1 MSRSALEKSRIYLV
15 AGEVS
20 GDRLAADLVRV
31 LTKRNPELE
40 VYGVGG
46 AMLRAAGQQ
55 QSFDLARHAVVGLT
69 DVLKNLPK
77 FLGFFRQVKAEIL
90 RLKPDVVI
98 LVDYPGFNLRLAKA
112 LHRENPPPAV
122 VYYVSPQVWAW
133 KAGRARTMERILER
147 LLVIFPFEV
156 EWFARQAPNL
166 KVKWVGHP
174 LADRWIDQS
183 SGPVSTEVPCIALL
197 PGSRPKEIARHWPL
211 LLETASR
218 IVREHR
224 NVRFVTLATGPEMRQ
239 QLEEA
244 WVRLPTSGVS
254 LDIVSGQS
262 LTLLNRCTM
271 AIVASGTATL
281 ECAMAGLPML
291 VIYKTSWF
299 TYLLGRLL
307 VKLPYLSMVNV
318 LAGEKVVPEFLQGA
332 ASPERLTTATL
343 QILRNPRGTE
353 KMARRIREVAAKL
366 GGPGAA
372 ERAAEEVEEAIRLR
386 RALVIAAQER
396 VGDREE
402 GVGTGSERAK
412 G

>member
-1 MSRSALEKSRIYLV
+1 MKTGRLEAPRIYVV

-20 GDRLAADLVRV
+20 GDRLAADLVRALKKKQPDLQV
-31 LTKRNPELE
+31 F
-40 VYGVGG
+40 GVGG
-46 AMLRAAGQQ
+46 AMLRAAGQE

-77 FLGFFRQVKAEIL
+77 FLLFFRQVKAEIL
-90 RLKPDVVI
+90 KLKPDVVI

-112 LHRENPPPAV
+112 LHREIPPPSI

-133 KAGRARTMERILER
+133 KAGRARTMEKILER

-156 EWFARQAPNL
+156 EWFARHAPKL
-166 KVKWVGHP
+166 KVRWVGHP
-174 LADRWIDQS
+174 LADRWIEQS
-183 SGPVSTEVPCIALL
+183 HAQTSQDSPTIALL
-197 PGSRPKEIARHWPL
+197 PGSRPREIARHWPL
-211 LLETASR
+211 LLETAAR
-218 IVREHR
+218 IAREHR
-224 NVRFVTLATGPEMRQ
+224 QVRFVSLATGPEMRQ
-239 QLEEA
+239 QLEEEWA
-244 WVRLPTSGVS
+244 KHPMSGVS

-262 LTLLNRCTM
+262 LTLLKRCTM

-299 TYLLGRLL
+299 TYLLGRML

-332 ASPERLTTATL
+332 ATPQLLTTAAL
-343 QILRNPRGTE
+343 QILRNPRGSE
-353 KMARRIREVAAKL
+353 KMAQRIREVATKL
-366 GGPGAA
+366 GGRGAA

-386 RALVIAAQER
+386 RALVSAAIEK
-396 VGDREE
+396 EE
-402 GVGTGSERAK
+402 TKTPALG
-412 G
+412 